1 MSKYLT
7 VFILVISFFENS
19 LANERE
25 NKLDH
30 LFDKLKISTKL
41 ESLKIESEIWDIWS
55 VHPSKD
61 RKGYRL
67 TEMLSKGELLMNT
80 GRLENAL
87 EVFTIIVAADPEWSE
102 GWNKR
107 ATVLYLLGNY
117 EDSINDIKKTL
128 ILEKRHFGALSGLG
142 LIQIELQNY
151 SLALECYKKAIKI
164 YPTMEAPKK
173 MIPLIEKLIKD
184 KNI

>member
-1 MSKYLT
+1 MSKYLI
-7 VFILVISFFENS
+7 ILIFVISFFENS

-25 NKLDH
+25 NKLNN
-30 LFDKLKISTKL
+30 LFNKLKIATKL
-41 ESLKIESEIWDIWS
+41 KALKIENEIWNIWS
-55 VHPSKD
+55 VHPSED

-67 TEMLSKGELLMNT
+67 TEMLSKGEILMNT

-87 EVFTIIVAADPEWSE
+87 EIFTIITTTDPNWSE

-117 EDSINDIKKTL
+117 EESLSDIQKTL
-128 ILEKRHFGALSGLG
+128 ILEERHFGALSGLG

-151 SLALECYKKAIKI
+151 FLALESYKKAINI
-164 YPTMEAPKK
+164 YPTMETAKK
-173 MIPLIEKLIKD
+173 MIPLIENLIKD